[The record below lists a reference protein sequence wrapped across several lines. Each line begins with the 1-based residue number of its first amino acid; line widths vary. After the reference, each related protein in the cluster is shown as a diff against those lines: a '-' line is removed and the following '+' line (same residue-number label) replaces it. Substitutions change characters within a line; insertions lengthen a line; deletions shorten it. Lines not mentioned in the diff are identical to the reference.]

1 MGKRVVEESI
11 KRANMLVESTNTT
24 RMGFYSENSGRVM
37 DLISKLE
44 KAEHICEIKM
54 LRSKTQKK

>member
-1 MGKRVVEESI
+1 
-11 KRANMLVESTNTT
+11 
-24 RMGFYSENSGRVM
+24 MGFFFENFEEVM